1 VPQYSYKATTRDGRI
16 YEGQLE
22 ADSEKK
28 AVEQIQALGNI
39 PLHIS
44 QKNGVRGQLLSQ
56 QFRPGNFFKRVSRKN
71 ILLFTQEFHT
81 LFAAGLPLDRCLT
94 VLIEVTVDP
103 KLKGIIEKVLSQVRG
118 GHSLAD
124 AFAEHPKVFPK
135 LYVNMVRA
143 GEAGG
148 VLAPIFKRL
157 SDYLERTQELKEN
170 VISALIYPTILVT
183 VGGTSI
189 IFMMAFVIPRFAL
202 IFADLGQSLPPTT
215 AFLLWASDFFRSYW
229 WAILGFVAGIGVSLR
244 YYARTDSGKLS
255 LDALKLRLFM
265 IGDLVR
271 KIETAR
277 LARTLGTLIKSGVP
291 ILNSLTIVRE
301 VMSNQIMSNALKEV
315 STGIKGG
322 KGISQPLKKSGVFPP
337 LAIHLIAVGEET
349 GRLDDMLIQ
358 IAENYDRE
366 ITDAV
371 KRFISLLEPAMILIM
386 GLLIGFVVVSML
398 LAIFSVNDVS
408 F

>member
-1 VPQYSYKATTRDGRI
+1 VPQFSYKATTRDGRI
-16 YEGQLE
+16 IEGQLE
-22 ADSEKK
+22 AESEKK
-28 AVEQIQALGNI
+28 AVEQIQVSGNI
-39 PLHIS
+39 PLRVLQTNGARS
-44 QKNGVRGQLLSQ
+44 QVLSWQ
-56 QFRPGNFFKRVSRKN
+56 PRVSQFFKRVSRKN
-71 ILLFTQEFHT
+71 LLLFTQEFHT
-81 LFAAGLPLDRCLT
+81 LFSAGLPLDRCLT
-94 VLIEVTVDP
+94 VLVEVTQDHR
-103 KLKGIIEKVLSQVRG
+103 LKAVVEKVLSQIRG
-118 GHSLAD
+118 GQSLAD
-124 AFAEHPKVFPK
+124 ALAEHPKVFPK

-157 SDYLERTQELKEN
+157 ADYLERSQELKEN
-170 VISALIYPTILVT
+170 VVSALIYPTILVA
-183 VGGTSI
+183 VGGASI
-189 IFMMAFVIPRFAL
+189 IFMIVFVIPRFAV
-202 IFADLGQSLPPTT
+202 IFADLGQSLPATT
-215 AFLLWASDFFRSYW
+215 AFLLWASGLLRSYW
-229 WAILGFVAGIGVSLR
+229 WAILGFIAGLVMFLR
-244 YYARTDSGKLS
+244 YYAGTEKGRMS
-255 LDALKLRLFM
+255 LDTLKLRLFM

-271 KIETAR
+271 KIETSR
-277 LARTLGTLIKSGVP
+277 LTRTLGTLIKSGVP

-301 VMSNQIMSNALKEV
+301 IIGNKVMSNALAEV

-337 LAIHLIAVGEET
+337 LAIHLIEVGEET

-366 ITDAV
+366 ITNAV
-371 KRFISLLEPAMILIM
+371 KRFVSLLEPAMILVM